1 MNQILTADVST
12 AKIIA
17 LISAMESDRMLF
29 ELVYELYGE
38 KLRLG
43 EEEITDADMNIFF
56 DRKIDQDSTVAAWTE
71 TTIKKLKST
80 YIRFLI
86 EAGILKKDEDDRKK
100 IVRPFIDDDLRK
112 ALKDND
118 MANFLY
124 AFTGER

>member
-17 LISAMESDRMLF
+17 LISAMESDRILF